1 MAPKREEKKRMGKK
15 HRQASTRPKLG
26 KGPAK
31 GARRK
36 GSAVTGAVAPKNRK
50 KLSTKRAAEDKAK
63 RTPTRS
69 PEFEHRIIVGD
80 MEEDAPRKPKTQ
92 IPSGVDNQS
101 KDSQR
106 ESDSPKSGDRNAATR
121 RKSPTHEAPAHA
133 PEGKGPGKSESKRK
147 ARKSAADAN
156 EPGADRESAS
166 FSADLRHRR
175 TASSQD
181 LSGLPL
187 VAICGRPNVGK
198 STLFNRLTGT
208 RRSIVG
214 DEPGITR
221 DRIYGEVE
229 WGGRTVRLVDTG
241 GVIPDDE
248 ALIPSEI
255 FRQARVALDE
265 AAAIVMV
272 IDGRTEI
279 TAADQEF
286 SRILMRGGKPL
297 FLAVN
302 KMDSAQMEAAAENF
316 RTLGFRNVFPVSAEH
331 GSGIGDLLDAVW
343 EVLPPEKPATEPG
356 ASSSTTVSSSSKV
369 GSESKAGSKFNAA
382 PNAAPDT
389 EEPYETLDTL
399 TDEMAE
405 DEGDN
410 FADRAALVP
419 RAMRAALL
427 AGEAATADEPA
438 GVDAPPVGEPD
449 FEAPTGGSG
458 VEPEGFLKADFNPTD
473 FSDVEAAEDPTATPA
488 ELRERKL
495 RSHGEHIS
503 RETRVAIIGRPNVGK
518 STLLNALT
526 GTDRAIVSP
535 VAGTTR
541 DAVDEVVTRDG
552 HDFRFIDTAG
562 IRRKGKTTQLAE
574 KLSVIMSR
582 KHLEAADVALLLIDA
597 TEGVTGSDATIGGY
611 AHESG
616 RSVIIVVNKWDLV
629 APPKHTLDENGN
641 RPFDGK
647 PPADKNAFEEQVRDH
662 LKYLDYAPLVF
673 VSAARGHGVDG
684 VFKKVELVA
693 RERRKRV
700 TTGNMNRFLDKVD
713 FGRASVPMNKRVRIY
728 YMTQAAVAPPTFV
741 LFTDR
746 DVKLHFSYERF
757 LSNEIRKAFKF
768 IGSPIWFKIKARNK
782 KKEE

>member
-1 MAPKREEKKRMGKK
+1 MAPKREIKKRMGKK

-31 GARRK
+31 GARK

-50 KLSTKRAAEDKAK
+50 KLATKRAAEDKAK

-69 PEFEHRIIVGD
+69 PEFEHRVIVGD
-80 MEEDAPRKPKTQ
+80 MEEDRPAAKSEKQ
-92 IPSGVDNQS
+92 IPVGDDNQKSNS
-101 KDSQR
+101 KNAAGAEVIADGKR
-106 ESDSPKSGDRNAATR
+106 PKSATHAAGFATETKADGR
-121 RKSPTHEAPAHA
+121 
-133 PEGKGPGKSESKRK
+133 SESKRK
-147 ARKSAADAN
+147 ARKTSAEAN
-156 EPGADRESAS
+156 EPGAERESAS

-175 TASSQD
+175 TSSTDD
-181 LSGLPL
+181 LEGLPL

-265 AAAIVMV
+265 AEAIVMV

-286 SRILMRGGKPL
+286 SRLLIRGGKPL

-302 KMDSAQMEAAAENF
+302 KMDSAAMEAAAENF
-316 RTLGFRNVFPVSAEH
+316 RVLGFRNVYPVSAEH

-343 EVLPPEKPATEPG
+343 EVLPAEAEEVEAETKSRFSVGMTERK
-356 ASSSTTVSSSSKV
+356 ASAKA
-369 GSESKAGSKFNAA
+369 ESAA
-382 PNAAPDT
+382 VERTGTSGTSD
-389 EEPYETLDTL
+389 EEPYEVMDTL
-399 TDEMAE
+399 SDEMAE
-405 DEGDN
+405 DEGD
-410 FADRAALVP
+410 ALGDRAALVP
-419 RAMRAALL
+419 RAMLSALL
-427 AGEAATADEPA
+427 AGEAATANEPA
-438 GVDAPPVGEPD
+438 GIDAPPVGEPD
-449 FEAPTGGSG
+449 DEAPTGGDG
-458 VEPEGFLKADFNPTD
+458 LELRITPGEDFDPSD
-473 FSDVEAAEDPTATPA
+473 FSDVLAEDEEAPVDTAI
-488 ELRERKL
+488 LRERKL

-535 VAGTTR
+535 IAGTTR

-552 HDFRFIDTAG
+552 HDFRLIDTAG

-616 RSVIIVVNKWDLV
+616 RSVIVVVNKWDLM
-629 APPKHTLDENGN
+629 APPKHLLDENGN
-641 RPFDGK
+641 RAFDGK
-647 PPADKNAFEEQVRDH
+647 PPADKKVFEEQVRYH

-673 VSAARGHGVDG
+673 VSAAEGVGIDA
-684 VFKKVELVA
+684 VFKKIELVS
-693 RERRKRV
+693 RERRKRI

-713 FGRASVPMNKRVRIY
+713 FGRASVPMSKRVRIY